1 MRKEFDGLYFLLP
14 FYTVGDGRS
23 QQMHL
28 ESGIHHYD

>member
-1 MRKEFDGLYFLLP
+1 MRKEFDELYFLLP

-28 ESGIHHYD
+28 DSTR